1 MTSYRGWDPI
11 CSFLQTCLIIDSP
24 INRYYLF
31 FIFLFLNFF
40 AKHLSLYVELLLY
53 WIWLETAAIEDS
65 KWLTKDQE
73 SLCIFVSFCIFG
85 RRDVSPP
92 AIMKRLNGWYVFL
105 AQMAN
110 LRGPGMQCCV
120 PNKYKVFLPSSY
132 SKTSYSKKLMSSSK
146 RISPILWKLDSGKP
160 EDAVQLLPK
169 CFRGHEVNGSWRGVE
184 KETESHHQG

>member
-92 AIMKRLNGWYVFL
+92 AIMKRLNGT
-105 AQMAN
+105 QH
-110 LRGPGMQCCV
+110 GMQS
-120 PNKYKVFLPSSY
+120 PMDLIKINKCYLIL
-132 SKTSYSKKLMSSSK
+132 KKPHLIPI
-146 RISPILWKLDSGKP
+146 RRTISQANFHI
-160 EDAVQLLPK
+160 
-169 CFRGHEVNGSWRGVE
+169 
-184 KETESHHQG
+184 TI